1 MADAA
6 LAGDTWELE
15 DAGARLSEVVRR
27 ARSEGPQRVTV
38 RGEDAA
44 VVVSAEEFE
53 RMRGPERTGADLL
66 KFLQSLDL
74 WEVVPERDKDTG
86 RDIELP
92 W

>member
-38 RGEDAA
+38 RGEDAV

-53 RMRGPERTGADLL
+53 RMRGSERTGADLL